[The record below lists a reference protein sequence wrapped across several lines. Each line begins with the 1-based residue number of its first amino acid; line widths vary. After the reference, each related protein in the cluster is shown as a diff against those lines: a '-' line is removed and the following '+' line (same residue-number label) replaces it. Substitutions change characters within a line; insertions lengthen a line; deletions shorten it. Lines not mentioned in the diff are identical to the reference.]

1 MTQLPPHQYRLT
13 IIAVGAFAGQ
23 PAKLPRCGKCDA
35 QRSRA
40 TDRRGCPG
48 VPPVPVR
55 PTPRM
60 AVARPGRFVSP
71 MTEDER
77 RRVYVGGL
85 YSAAA
90 LTPRQRRRLAHKANL
105 ARKRADAQ

>member
-1 MTQLPPHQYRLT
+1 MTMVDHSYRLT
-13 IIAVGAFAGQ
+13 IVTVGAFAGR
-23 PAKLPRCGKCDA
+23 PTKLPRCGKCDA
-35 QRSRA
+35 QQSRA

-48 VPPVPVR
+48 RPPVPVR
-55 PTPRM
+55 PTPRVT
-60 AVARPGRFVSP
+60 VARPGRLVSA

-85 YSAAA
+85 HSAAA

-105 ARKRADAQ
+105 ARKRADAR